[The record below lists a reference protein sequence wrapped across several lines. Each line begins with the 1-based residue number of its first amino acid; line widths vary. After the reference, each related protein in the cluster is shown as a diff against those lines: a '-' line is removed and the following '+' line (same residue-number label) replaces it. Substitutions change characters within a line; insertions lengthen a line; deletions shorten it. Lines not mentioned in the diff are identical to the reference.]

1 METNHM
7 DTTSPKRTPVTKTLY
22 TAKVTHFRN
31 FTVFFSVGFAEGRWN
46 GGRSFTMGIVY

>member
-31 FTVFFSVGFAEGRWN
+31 FTVFFSVGFADAGGMGEGPSPWE
-46 GGRSFTMGIVY
+46 